1 MELGSVSTPYHVRER
16 FVYNWYCSLLKYM
29 ILTEFASETTWPGGF
44 GLFGVFCWEY
54 FKVEFSYFI
63 DTELFRLLISS

>member
-29 ILTEFASETTWPGGF
+29 ILTEFASEAGVEGF
-44 GLFGVFCWEY
+44 ACLGCFVGNIL
-54 FKVEFSYFI
+54 K
-63 DTELFRLLISS
+63 